1 MTPIKPPDT
10 IQNEENKI
18 EEQNENLEGTE
29 IENSKVNVKSEH
41 KESDDESNGD
51 SDLPSDIIRVMGKAS
66 TQLLLKQPDEE
77 CCFTYLGLCDRV
89 LSHEAFSPNDK
100 RRLQLWKSQCQKLAK
115 QLATSR
121 KLAGIEKGPRKYD

>member
-1 MTPIKPPDT
+1 MTPIKPPDA

-29 IENSKVNVKSEH
+29 MQNSKVKVKSEH
-41 KESDDESNGD
+41 TDDESNGD
-51 SDLPSDIIRVMGKAS
+51 SDLPADIIRVMGKAS
-66 TQLLLKQPDEE
+66 TQLLLKQPEE
-77 CCFTYLGLCDRV
+77 ESCFTYLGLCDRV
-89 LSHEAFSPNDK
+89 LSHEAFSPSDK

-115 QLATSR
+115 QMTTNR